1 MIIIRKLTRVKFLK
15 GEPTMTREEYLKVFR
30 AVCNNLYDF
39 LYNIDEKYIKNL
51 VENIGRT
58 PKEAR
63 SLGAWD
69 WTHGIGLYGLWKI
82 YAFTGDEKYLDM
94 IENWFKDRIEIGL
107 PDKNVNTVC
116 PLLTMAFL
124 SEKRPRKEYSLIMD
138 EWAEWIMKDMKRTK
152 EGGIQHEHAELKNDE
167 QLWDDTLIMTVL
179 FLTKYGKIKGREDYL
194 EEARYQFLLHG
205 KYLCDTETGLWFHGW
220 SFAER
225 NHFAGA
231 LWGRGNSWITVFIP
245 DYIDIMGL
253 NGADKRI
260 ALGYFKG
267 QAEALKKY
275 QSKEGLWHTLI
286 NDETSY
292 LEASATAGF
301 CYGILK
307 GIRLGYLDESFKDC
321 GMRALDA
328 ILGNINGNGELANV
342 SYGTNVGR
350 TLQHYRDIPLV
361 KMHYG
366 QSLALLALI
375 EGSTALGF
383 NL

>member
-1 MIIIRKLTRVKFLK
+1 
-15 GEPTMTREEYLKVFR
+15 MTRNEYLKVFN

-39 LYNIDEKYIKNL
+39 LYSIDQKYVDNL
-51 VENIGRT
+51 VINLGRT
-58 PKEAR
+58 PQAAK

-82 YAFTGDEKYLDM
+82 YSFTGDETYLDK
-94 IENWFKDRIEIGL
+94 IDSWFADRIEIGL

-124 SEKRPRKEYSLIMD
+124 YEKRPKDGYKAIMD
-138 EWAEWIMKDMKRTK
+138 EWAEWIMHDMKRTE
-152 EGGIQHEHAELKNDE
+152 EGGIQHEHAELKNDQ
-167 QLWDDTLIMTVL
+167 QLWDDTLIMTVM
-179 FLTKYGKIKGREDYL
+179 FLAKYGKLTGRKDYTD
-194 EEARYQFLLHG
+194 EAMYQFLLHT
-205 KYLCDTETGLWFHGW
+205 KYLCDTSTGLWFHGW

-231 LWGRGNSWITVFIP
+231 LWGRGNCWVTVFIP
-245 DYIDIMGL
+245 DFIDVMGL
-253 NGADKRI
+253 EGYEKRY
-260 ALGYFKG
+260 ALGFLEG
-267 QAEALKKY
+267 QAKALVKY
-275 QSKEGLWHTLI
+275 QSEEGLWHTLI

-301 CYGILK
+301 CYGLLK
-307 GIRLGYLDESFKDC
+307 GIRLGYLDKSFEEC
-321 GMRALDA
+321 GHRALKA
-328 ILGNINGNGELANV
+328 IVENINENGELARV

-375 EGSTALGF
+375 EGAFALGF
-383 NL
+383 KL

>member
-1 MIIIRKLTRVKFLK
+1 
-15 GEPTMTREEYLKVFR
+15 MTREEYLKVFR
-30 AVCNNLYDF
+30 SVCNNLYDF

-124 SEKRPRKEYSLIMD
+124 SENRPRKEYSLIMD

-194 EEARYQFLLHG
+194 DEARYQFLLHG

-253 NGADKRI
+253 KGADKRI

-267 QAEALKKY
+267 QVEALKKF

-321 GMRALDA
+321 GMRALKA
-328 ILGNINGNGELANV
+328 IIGNIDGNGELANV

-375 EGSTALGF
+375 EGTMALGF